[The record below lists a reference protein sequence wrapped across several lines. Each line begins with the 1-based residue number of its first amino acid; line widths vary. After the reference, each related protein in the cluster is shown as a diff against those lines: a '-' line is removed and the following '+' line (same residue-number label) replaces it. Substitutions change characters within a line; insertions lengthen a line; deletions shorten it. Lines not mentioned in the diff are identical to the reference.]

1 MAVKWDNPLCALGH
15 PKIFE
20 FPLSKTSALPKTTQQ
35 RKPQGR
41 RAPAKMAI
49 ERDGWA
55 SMLQPSGRELRKPW
69 YVGQAGADTELDA
82 VVSVLSWC
90 DESTFS

>member
-1 MAVKWDNPLCALGH
+1 VSLPPKLLHNLLCTLGH
-15 PKIFE
+15 PEIFE
-20 FPLSKTSALPKTTQQ
+20 IPLSKISAAPKTAQQ

-49 ERDGWA
+49 ERDRWA

-69 YVGQAGADTELDA
+69 CVGQAGADTELDA
-82 VVSVLSWC
+82 VVTVL
-90 DESTFS
+90 F